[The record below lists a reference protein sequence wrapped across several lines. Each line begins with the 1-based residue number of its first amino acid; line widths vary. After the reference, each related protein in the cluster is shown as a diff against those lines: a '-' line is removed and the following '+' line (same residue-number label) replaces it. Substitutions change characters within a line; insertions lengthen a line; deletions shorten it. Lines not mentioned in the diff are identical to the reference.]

1 MNIGARWHSKM
12 HHNGSVDDVCIFD
25 HALNDDEVMQ
35 LYVHGGRWFVHP
47 APPELVWK
55 VQEAKAITERQASQ
69 EAIVYIEKTIEGFGS
84 PKGRNSSDIGL
95 QHGQLLSEL
104 HFLLARAKEAASAPT
119 QSVVVAYKQSVSRS
133 EYTPHYVPALLW
145 MFENASA
152 SGSSAFREAFLAVSS
167 GAHDIAIA
175 IGVDK
180 MPPRPPKQT
189 SKSPPM
195 GPVNVFA
202 AMAQRHMQEYGTT
215 HDQLAKVSVK
225 SHYNAS
231 LNPYA
236 HFQKAVTLEEVHNA
250 RMVADPLTVLHCC
263 PWGDGGA
270 AVIICARNIAGNY
283 TDKICPTI
291 TASILNSTL
300 PDGDPM
306 TGLTE
311 FTAGIAYERAG
322 IGPEDLDLIELH
334 DAFTIEEVIFCEAL
348 GLCNKG
354 EGGRM
359 IEEGATALD
368 GRHPINSSG
377 GLISMGHPIGPT
389 GVGQVAEILWQ
400 MRGDCGKRQ
409 IREPVNIAMA
419 HMVGAGGVCIIH
431 LFKK

>member
-1 MNIGARWHSKM
+1 MRDVVLLGAGM
-12 HHNGSVDDVCIFD
+12 HRYGVFPEKSVTSMGV
-25 HALNDDEVMQ
+25 
-35 LYVHGGRWFVHP
+35 
-47 APPELVWK
+47 
-55 VQEAKAITERQASQ
+55 
-69 EAIVYIEKTIEGFGS
+69 EAIRNALRDANMSWDDIETAYCGTIRPSFAVGHAICNEM
-84 PKGRNSSDIGL
+84 GL
-95 QHGQLLSEL
+95 TGVGI
-104 HFLLARAKEAASAPT
+104 T
-119 QSVVVAYKQSVSRS
+119 NV
-133 EYTPHYVPALLW
+133 
-145 MFENASA
+145 ENASA